1 MREYIKGEV
10 SMYKSNCIHS
20 SDCEERLEH
29 FEEMVISEA
38 DRVKPIIKEQFLREY
53 ILGAGDTYEIFNI
66 YCKTFGVDSMLE
78 TRMIILK
85 PSEKC
90 DYEDLFFLKNTTE
103 QYIGESN
110 LLLSTTINNHLFIIT
125 SLLDRTEV
133 TSKLDKICKTM
144 NKCYGYNIM
153 AVYSKVSY
161 ISEAPSS
168 YERLKRCMGYSFYSD
183 SDEILYENDIKISE
197 NTIKIR
203 AEYSSIEHAARTGD
217 CDKMKMLLSGF
228 FKTLEKTMPT
238 PAVAKTY
245 CLELYVCIIRCC
257 SVEKIE
263 KYMQGISSVQE
274 SKSLRDIKAFIEE
287 KGFEIT
293 EANAPESNKI
303 YSSLIR
309 DTINI
314 IDDNIENENLSLRW
328 LAGTILYTNVD
339 YLGKLFKKETGKN
352 FSHYV
357 MEKRMEMAKDLIIGG
372 KKDRIYEVAE
382 KVGYGSNSQY
392 FSQVFKKYT
401 GVSPLEYKEFAR
413 LAREKKGAK

>member
-1 MREYIKGEV
+1 
-10 SMYKSNCIHS
+10 MYKSNCIHS
-20 SDCEERLEH
+20 QNCDSQQET

-53 ILGAGDTYEIFNI
+53 ILGVGDTYEIFNI
-66 YCKTFGVDSMLE
+66 YCKTFGVESTLE

-85 PSEKC
+85 PSEDC
-90 DYEDLFFLKNTTE
+90 VYEDLFFLKNTAE
-103 QYIGESN
+103 QYVDKENI
-110 LLLSTTINNHLFIIT
+110 LLSTTINDQLFIIT
-125 SLLDRTEV
+125 TILDRSTIMTV
-133 TSKLDKICKTM
+133 LDKIRKTISQ
-144 NKCYGYNIM
+144 CYKYNIR
-153 AVYSKVSY
+153 AVYSKVSS
-161 ISEAPSS
+161 ISDAPSC

-183 SDEILYENDIKISE
+183 SDEALYENDAQISKNDVKIHP
-197 NTIKIR
+197 
-203 AEYSSIEHAARTGD
+203 EYGAIEHSVKSGD
-217 CDKMKMLLSGF
+217 SEKLKTLLSEF
-228 FKTLEKTMPT
+228 FKTIENTMPT

-257 SVEKIE
+257 GVEKIE
-263 KYMQGISSVQE
+263 KYMKGIASIQE
-274 SKSLRDIKAFIEE
+274 AKTLLEIKNFINE
-287 KGFEIT
+287 KGLEIS
-293 EANAPESNKI
+293 ALNAPMTNKI

-314 IDDNIENENLSLRW
+314 IDENIENENLSLRW

-357 MEKRMEMAKDLIIGG
+357 MEKRMEMAKDLILEG

-413 LAREKKGAK
+413 LAREKK